1 MKLIGGFK
9 MAENTETGLLQNK
22 LFLQY
27 LAGLGADL
35 SAAGADTSKGFQPTN
50 VNAITQ
56 QNIQSQNMMKLLKSL
71 LGPDGTKA
79 TFSNTGINL
88 TIPKESQMFSNIL
101 QGTGEGGV
109 WEGMAPPLGAPKIQ
123 PNQASMQGGGST
135 VVNPFVENQSS
146 FDISPSDLAGLTTQ
160 DISTVLGMK
169 MKRDENIADSAYKA
183 KLMEN
188 IDSEI
193 EARRPKFEIP
203 GIGAVN
209 ASQYMDWLKLN
220 NEKKP
225 NEAKLYE
232 YAIAQGFKGSFE
244 DFENRTKTTHM
255 KDYEAAVQG
264 GYKGDFNTWLTQL
277 AKAGAINLGAEIE
290 KKKAL
295 GGVQSQLD
303 VMSPDYARN
312 IISKTVGVK
321 GWEYDNMSA
330 IDDIVKKHPN
340 LSQDQ
345 ATQALKMATVRST
358 MDREI
363 KQAFSDKEVQ
373 YAKDGWYVDGKLV
386 VRDPYAK

>member
-1 MKLIGGFK
+1 

-209 ASQYMDWLKLN
+209 ASQYMDWLRLI
-220 NEKKP
+220 NEMKP

-330 IDDIVKKHPN
+330 IDDIVKKHPG

-363 KQAFSDKEVQ
+363 KQAFSGQEVI
-373 YAKDGWYVDGKLV
+373 YSKDGWYVDGKLV

>member
-1 MKLIGGFK
+1 

-209 ASQYMDWLKLN
+209 ASQYMDWLRLN

-277 AKAGAINLGAEIE
+277 AKAGAINIGAEVE

-330 IDDIVKKHPN
+330 IDDIIKKHPG

-363 KQAFSDKEVQ
+363 KQAFSGQEVI
-373 YAKDGWYVDGKLV
+373 YSKDGWYVDGKLV

>member
-79 TFSNTGINL
+79 TFSNAGINL

-209 ASQYMDWLKLN
+209 ASQYMDWLRLN

-330 IDDIVKKHPN
+330 IDDIVKKHPG

-363 KQAFSDKEVQ
+363 KQAFSGQEVI
-373 YAKDGWYVDGKLV
+373 YSKDGWYVDGKLV

>member
-1 MKLIGGFK
+1 

-160 DISTVLGMK
+160 DISTALGMK
-169 MKRDENIADSAYKA
+169 MKRDENLSDAFYKA
-183 KLMEN
+183 KLMQN

-193 EARRPKFEIP
+193 EARSPKFEIP
-203 GIGAVN
+203 GIGKVN
-209 ASQYMDWLKLN
+209 ASQYMDWLRLN

-330 IDDIVKKHPN
+330 IDDIVKKHPG

-363 KQAFSDKEVQ
+363 KQAFSGQEVI
-373 YAKDGWYVDGKLV
+373 YSKDGWYVDGKLV

>member
-1 MKLIGGFK
+1 
-9 MAENTETGLLQNK
+9 MAESTETGLLQNK

-56 QNIQSQNMMKLLKSL
+56 QNIQSQNMMKLLKTL

-79 TFSNTGINL
+79 TFSNTGVNL
-88 TIPKESQMFSNIL
+88 TIPKESQMLSNIL

-363 KQAFSDKEVQ
+363 KQAFSGQEVI
-373 YAKDGWYVDGKLV
+373 YSKDGWYVDGKLV

>member
-1 MKLIGGFK
+1 

-56 QNIQSQNMMKLLKSL
+56 QNIQSQNMMKLLKTL

-88 TIPKESQMFSNIL
+88 TIPKESQMLSNIL

-209 ASQYMDWLKLN
+209 ASQYMDWLRLN

-330 IDDIVKKHPN
+330 IDDIIKKHPG

-363 KQAFSDKEVQ
+363 KQAFSGQEVI
-373 YAKDGWYVDGKLV
+373 YSKDGWYVDGKLV

>member
-1 MKLIGGFK
+1 
-9 MAENTETGLLQNK
+9 MAEDVNTGLLQNK

-27 LAGLGADL
+27 LAGLGSDL

-56 QNIQSQNMMKLLKSL
+56 QNIQSQNMMKLLKTL

-79 TFSNTGINL
+79 TFSNTGVNL
-88 TIPKESQMFSNIL
+88 TIPKESQMFSSIL

-135 VVNPFVENQSS
+135 VVNPFVENQSA

-169 MKRDENIADSAYKA
+169 MKRDKNIADSAYKA
-183 KLMEN
+183 KLMQN

-203 GIGAVN
+203 GIGKVN

-232 YAIAQGFKGSFE
+232 YAIAQGYKGSFE

-255 KDYEAAVQG
+255 KDYETAKAG
-264 GYKGDFNTWLTQL
+264 GYKGSFHTWMLEM
-277 AKAGAINLGAEIE
+277 AKAGAINLGAEVE

-340 LSQDQ
+340 LSQEQ

-363 KQAFSDKEVQ
+363 KQAFSGQEVQ
-373 YAKDGWYVDGKLV
+373 YTKDGWYVDGKLV

>member
-1 MKLIGGFK
+1 

-56 QNIQSQNMMKLLKSL
+56 QNIQSQNMMKLLKLL

-88 TIPKESQMFSNIL
+88 TIPKESQMLSNIL

-209 ASQYMDWLKLN
+209 ASQYMDWLRLN

-303 VMSPDYARN
+303 VMSPDYVRN
-312 IISKTVGVK
+312 LIDKTVNQK
-321 GWEYDNMSA
+321 GWEYDNASA
-330 IDDIVKKHPN
+330 IEDIIKSHPN
-340 LSQDQ
+340 LTQSQ
-345 ATQALKMATVRST
+345 AAQALKMATVRST

-363 KQAFSDKEVQ
+363 KQAFSGQEVI
-373 YAKDGWYVDGKLV
+373 YSKDGWYVDGKLV